1 MSSRHPHGGDCDAT
15 YTGGSGCDCSM
26 ECCACEED
34 ISSSSLHEGSYRSCE
49 ACYGVAHMDYVCFPM
64 DEKDLPPKWE
74 EVHTDVHICDKCFWH
89 LLDAYKEKFPDE
101 YETWD
106 EER

>member
-1 MSSRHPHGGDCDAT
+1 
-15 YTGGSGCDCSM
+15 
-26 ECCACEED
+26 
-34 ISSSSLHEGSYRSCE
+34 
-49 ACYGVAHMDYVCFPM
+49 MDYVCFPM